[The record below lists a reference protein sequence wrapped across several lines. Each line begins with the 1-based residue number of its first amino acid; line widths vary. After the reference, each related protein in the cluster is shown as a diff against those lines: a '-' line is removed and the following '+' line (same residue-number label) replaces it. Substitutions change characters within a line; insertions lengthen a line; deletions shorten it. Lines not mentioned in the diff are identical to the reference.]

1 MCDEIIDAEDS
12 VSTNVSA
19 NVTFIMPINF
29 TNIASTDFDN
39 KKQDIKLYFAH
50 GFISGNTAIYN
61 RYYSLLLHKT

>member
-1 MCDEIIDAEDS
+1 MCDEIIDAEDN

-39 KKQDIKLYFAH
+39 KK
-50 GFISGNTAIYN
+50 
-61 RYYSLLLHKT
+61 